1 MTPADLASLK
11 AEIAQTE
18 STIRN
23 LEHHA
28 KQLAAEADGLQFTLA
43 ALKAKL
49 PEDPQ
54 E

>member
-1 MTPADLASLK
+1 MTAAELASLK

-28 KQLAAEADGLQFTLA
+28 KQLTAEADSLQFTLA

-49 PEDPQ
+49 PADPQ